1 MLTTKLYEI
10 NTIEMEIPTPENK
23 TRVILIPHPDRC
35 GSYAGLYERHKN
47 GEFNDLIY
55 SSKQSNVIVYPSM
68 DAEQFENILRKYQK
82 WPYIVDYEIPEEI
95 EEISI
100 FGRQEEKNT
109 EEKVEEETPNTE
121 ETAEQTDTETTT
133 NSGSEDSTSWTH
145 KVSGFFKQLFNKK

>member
-1 MLTTKLYEI
+1 
-10 NTIEMEIPTPENK
+10 
-23 TRVILIPHPDRC
+23 
-35 GSYAGLYERHKN
+35 
-47 GEFNDLIY
+47 
-55 SSKQSNVIVYPSM
+55 M

-133 NSGSEDSTSWTH
+133 NAGSDGSTSWTH